1 MKTKTLASVL
11 VAVAALGASSAFAQS
26 KDIKDLRI
34 YLNPGHGGYE
44 SGDRHLGTVKHGA
57 PTYTD
62 TAAFYE
68 TNTNL
73 NKGLATFQLLVDY
86 GFKFDPTLNPFPA
99 DFKGYVNPNGIQTNG
114 DDKFLYGAARD
125 MSQGV
130 VMSHVKNGY
139 SRNINEIAKEV
150 EANNF
155 DLFLSIHSNAASEGS
170 TANYPGMFIRGEN
183 KKEGSPGSLDF
194 ALKCW
199 PYAFANTHSQWSNYS
214 MTNPAYYYDVDFWS
228 GDYGLTDHGNGNV
241 VKGYYAVLRHNVPG
255 YLMEG
260 YFHTYQPARHRAMNA
275 DVCRIEGEAYA
286 HGIADYFG
294 IEKEKTGDIYGIIRD
309 QHEKFKHTFYSA
321 PSNSPDAY
329 LPVNNATVK
338 LKDDKGNVLKTYVTD
353 DEYNGA
359 FVFRKLDPGTYYIE
373 VEAEGYKAA
382 DEMYLG
388 PFEVKA
394 VETLFPMVWIEAEG
408 YEPPQAEVSDYIDEV
423 TTPAIRL
430 GDSYKFNQA
439 VVDNEIEQL
448 IGKKVRRMVVKNNYI
463 YVMAN
468 ELNPGETLPEPF
480 VYVFDPTTLE
490 LVAEVSTDGMEGT
503 YGKMGDIQVTN
514 DGVLIATAIQ
524 LNFSDEGQ
532 LEGDEVMGAM
542 NFYKWANDEKG
553 VPTGNPE
560 VVFATSVCGNYY
572 RGMTGFTFA
581 YTGNLEEGIMYLP
594 SYSTYYDRKL
604 RLNVIDVV
612 DGKVASSRYD
622 STIQPVLNMDAL
634 GDDVTFT
641 VSPNNSAAFI
651 VNSSR
656 VAPLQ
661 FNTLSNEIEYQDGT
675 NYAGREGYFRFAGE
689 ALMAVADFDK
699 DGNHNGVALY
709 NVSNGVN
716 KAIDIQAVNSALDAV
731 PTQSFAAGGR
741 TVVSYD
747 NDDNIIAANIDLYT
761 IRENKITRL
770 TTSGIT
776 QDAVRGNYAYGLKT
790 AEEDGV
796 YTLTFNLTDNATAR
810 VELVNE
816 EGAKVV
822 DTRTYDK
829 GENTVTVNSAD
840 VLEGTYN
847 WQVVVENPAVPV
859 VAKIFDGGYASSG
872 VAFDKNP
879 ESDMFGNL
887 YVSRYDSPRA
897 VLGYDASLTEI
908 AISPMVSNESGN
920 FWDTSVGASPWRLAV
935 MPTGKLIVTDWGDK
949 QGGMYLLDTTTGERS
964 NLFAGTVTPSSGEWH
979 YDGKVLGGSTACVQ
993 VIGSGEDTKLVSF
1006 QEDWPS
1012 DYSLNLVEYPI
1023 GTKEQIDFEPTQTD
1037 AYKAI
1042 TAYLINGNVDMY
1054 LHEKGWVFGQ
1064 VRGSGNN
1071 TKGVPVFMFT
1081 DAEGNLLYNSGEDMP
1096 ELGGGVGLIGLSD
1109 DASTFVFQDEGNKLH
1124 VCALTWEPEFTL
1136 TELYN
1141 FNVLATGGSNNSS
1154 FQAAF
1159 DPAGNLFIA
1168 NRSSVRAFT
1177 LPRAASEATTPA
1189 KVADVIVGSSDTD
1202 GIDNV
1207 INDTDANAPVRYY
1220 NLQGVE
1226 MTGSNLVPGVYIRTR
1241 GNSTTKVVVK

>member
-1 MKTKTLASVL
+1 MKTKTLKSVL
-11 VAVAALGASSAFAQS
+11 VAIAALSASVAFAQTD
-26 KDIKDLRI
+26 DIKDLRI
-34 YLNPGHGGYE
+34 YINPGHGGFE

-73 NKGLATFQLLVDY
+73 NKGLATVQLLIDY

-114 DDKFLYGAARD
+114 DEKFLYGAARD

-183 KKEGSPGSLDF
+183 KKEGAPGSLEF

-214 MTNPAYYYDVDFWS
+214 MTNPAYYYDIDFWS
-228 GDYGLTDHGNGNV
+228 GDYATTDHGNGNI

-260 YFHTYQPARHRAMNA
+260 YFHTYQAARHRAMNA

-309 QHEKFKHTFYSA
+309 QHEKFKHAYYSA

-329 LPVNNATVK
+329 LPINNATVK
-338 LKDDKGNVLKTYVTD
+338 LKDATGNVVSTYKTD

-359 FVFRKLDPGTYYIE
+359 FVFRKLQPGTYTIE
-373 VEAEGYKAA
+373 VEAEGYKPA
-382 DEMYLG
+382 DEIYLG

-394 VETLFPMVWIEAEG
+394 VETLFPMVWIENEA
-408 YEPPQAEVSDYIDEV
+408 YEPPTAEVSDYIDEV
-423 TTPAIRL
+423 NTPSIRL
-430 GDSYKFNQA
+430 GESYKFKQA
-439 VVDNEIEQL
+439 VLDKEIEQL
-448 IGKKVRRMVVKNNYI
+448 EGKTVRRMVVKNNYI
-463 YVMAN
+463 YVMAKDAA
-468 ELNPGETLPEPF
+468 GEPY
-480 VYVFDPTTLE
+480 VYVFDPTTLDI
-490 LVAEVSTDGMEGT
+490 VAEVSTEGMEGT

-514 DGVLIATAIQ
+514 DGVLIATAVQ

-542 NFYKWANDEKG
+542 NFYKWTNDEKG

-560 VVFATSVCGNYY
+560 VVFATGACGNYY

-581 YTGNLEEGIMYLP
+581 YTGNLAEGVMYLP

-612 DGKVASSRYD
+612 DGKIASSRYD

-634 GDDVTFT
+634 GDDVTFS
-641 VSPNNSAAFI
+641 VSPNNSAAII
-651 VNSSR
+651 VNSSN

-689 ALMAVADFDK
+689 ALMAVSDVDAK
-699 DGNHNGVALY
+699 GNHNGIALY

-716 KAIDIQAVNSALDAV
+716 KAGSIQVVNGGLDAISN
-731 PTQSFAAGGR
+731 TSIAAGGR

-747 NDDNIIAANIDLYT
+747 ADDNISAANIDLYT
-761 IRENKITRL
+761 IRDNKITRL
-770 TTSGIT
+770 TTAGET

-790 AEEDGV
+790 ENNDGV
-796 YTLTFNLTDNATAR
+796 YTLTFSLTDDATAR

-816 EGAKVV
+816 EGTKVV
-822 DTRTYDK
+822 ARRSYVK
-829 GENTVTVNSAD
+829 GENTEVIDGGT

-847 WQVVVENPAVPV
+847 WQVVVENPTVPV

-908 AISPMVSNESGN
+908 AASPMMSNEKGSY
-920 FWDTSVGASPWRLAV
+920 WDTSVGASPWRLAV

-949 QGGMYLLDTTTGERS
+949 QGGMYLFDPANPEADRS
-964 NLFAGTVTPSSGEWH
+964 NMFAGTVTPSSGEWH

-1012 DYSLNLVEYPI
+1012 DYSLNLVEYAL

-1037 AYKAI
+1037 AYKVI
-1042 TAYLINGNVDMY
+1042 TPYLVNGNVDMV
-1054 LHEKGWVFGQ
+1054 LHEKGWVVGQ

-1081 DAEGNLLYNSGEDMP
+1081 DKDGKQLFNSGADMP
-1096 ELGGGVGLIGLSD
+1096 ELNGGVGLIGMSD

-1124 VCALTWEPEFTL
+1124 VCAITWEPEFAL
-1136 TELYN
+1136 NELYS
-1141 FNVLATGGSNNSS
+1141 FNILATGGSANNS

-1177 LPRAASEATTPA
+1177 LPRSASEATTPA
-1189 KVADVIVGSSDTD
+1189 KVADVIVGSNSED
-1202 GIDNV
+1202 GIGDIV
-1207 INDTDANAPVRYY
+1207 TDADANAPVRYY

-1226 MTGSNLVPGVYIRTR
+1226 MNRNNMVPGIYIRTQ
-1241 GNSTTKVVVK
+1241 GNTSTKVVIK